1 MIRSRKWYKIKPI
14 QRLLYL
20 CIVKTSKLL
29 PGLKA
34 IYLPVC
40 ALLLVS
46 CTQTSA
52 PPAPVVSVNKPPVTP
67 TVEPKAEVQAE
78 AFKYEQVPTTPVA
91 TNEPISAADAEETH
105 QLGLIEVARKE
116 LTNGDKRRALAIS
129 FTLQQSEYAQVR
141 QQNQLL
147 LAQSFTANQQWPE
160 FEAWLQGLS
169 LQAIPAAD
177 RLNFVIETTNY
188 YSLQQDPLTA
198 INWLFE
204 LDILAANIP
213 ENAKGR
219 DLLWQQL
226 VQLSDAD
233 IQALKTNHPRSQAW
247 LELLR
252 IAKGFAGDQAS
263 LKKAVTD
270 WVVRNPMMPAEAD
283 LPADVQNLGSTVA
296 YAPARVGVVLPLSG
310 QFKTLGESL
319 QLGMVAAAS
328 ESERSLVFIDST
340 QTPDAIIA
348 ELEQANVE
356 FVLGPLLR
364 EDVDKLQAHAGWRW
378 PTLFL
383 NSKPEAAA
391 NKADQFYFALGVE
404 DEAAQ
409 MMQYFQQRQFHNP
422 VLIYAVNPIGQRM
435 AQHFQMLWQQRTGKA
450 VESYSYGTQDQLKSL
465 INQFLETSASEERVK
480 ELNRLSGRTVKAE
493 MHSRQDIDAIYLI
506 ADPVQ
511 TRLFK
516 PFIDVTVSPTARS
529 LPIFTSSRSHSLKVD
544 RSDQRDLAGLTMTE
558 MPWLLPQATTSTPLR
573 ASYDQLFPEQDETL
587 QRLFAM
593 GFDAVQLIERLKIQ
607 QQFPIMS
614 YQGLTGSLRLPDGV
628 SIQRQLT
635 LAQYRQG
642 KLQLLEKSSNA
653 R

>member
-52 PPAPVVSVNKPPVTP
+52 PPAPVVTANQPPAQP
-67 TVEPKAEVQAE
+67 VETAQEEVQAE
-78 AFKYEQVPTTPVA
+78 AFKYEQVATTPVA
-91 TNEPISAADAEETH
+91 PSTAISNADEEETH

-116 LTNGDKRRALAIS
+116 LAGGDKRRALAIS
-129 FTLQQSEYAQVR
+129 FTLQQSEYSQVR
-141 QQNQLL
+141 QQNQLV
-147 LAQSFTANQQWPE
+147 LAQSLAANQQWAE
-160 FEAWLQGLS
+160 FEAWLQRLS
-169 LQAIPAAD
+169 LQSIPAND
-177 RLNFVIETTNY
+177 RLQFVLETTNY
-188 YSLQQDPLTA
+188 YSLQQDTLSA
-198 INWLFE
+198 LNWLFE
-204 LDILAANIP
+204 LDILAANTP

-219 DLLWQQL
+219 ELLWQQL

-233 IQALKTNHPRSQAW
+233 IQRLTSNHPRSQAW
-247 LELLR
+247 LELLK
-252 IAKGFAGDQAS
+252 IARGFAGDQAS

-283 LPADVQNLGSTVA
+283 LPADVQKLGVTLA
-296 YAPARVGVVLPLSG
+296 YAPTRVGVVLPLSG

-319 QLGMVAAAS
+319 QLGMVAATVDS
-328 ESERSLVFIDST
+328 QRSLVFVDST
-340 QTPDAIIA
+340 QNPDAIIA
-348 ELEQANVE
+348 ELEKANVE

-364 EDVDKLQAHAGWRW
+364 EDVDKLQANIGWRW

-383 NSKPEAAA
+383 NSKPETAEA
-391 NKADQFYFALGVE
+391 KPDQFYFALGVE

-409 MMQYFQQRQFHNP
+409 MMQYFMQRQFHNP

-450 VESYSYGTQDQLKSL
+450 VESYSYGSQDQLQSL
-465 INQFLETSASEERVK
+465 INRFLETSASEERVK
-480 ELNRLSGRTVKAE
+480 EINRLSGRTVKAE

-558 MPWLLPQATTSTPLR
+558 MPWLLPEATTSTPLR

-635 LAQYRQG
+635 MAQYRQG
-642 KLQLLEKSSNA
+642 KLQLLEKASSS

>member
-40 ALLLVS
+40 TLLLVS

-52 PPAPVVSVNKPPVTP
+52 PPAPVVTANKPVVQPPVQTQ
-67 TVEPKAEVQAE
+67 VEVQAE
-78 AFKYEQVPTTPVA
+78 AFKYEQVSTTPVA
-91 TNEPISAADAEETH
+91 AAAPISTADAEETH

-116 LTNGDKRRALAIS
+116 LTSGDKRRALAIS

-141 QQNQLL
+141 QQNQLV
-147 LAQSFTANQQWPE
+147 LAQSFSANQQWTE

-169 LQAIPAAD
+169 IQAIPAND

-188 YSLQQDPLTA
+188 YSLQQDPLA
-198 INWLFE
+198 ALHWLLE
-204 LDILAANIP
+204 LDILAANAP

-233 IQALKTNHPRSQAW
+233 MQRLTSNHPRSQAW
-247 LELLR
+247 MELLR
-252 IAKGFAGDQAS
+252 IARGFAGDQAS

-296 YAPARVGVVLPLSG
+296 YAPTRVGVVLPLSG
-310 QFKTLGESL
+310 QFKSLGESL

-328 ESERSLVFIDST
+328 QSQRSLVFIDSS
-340 QTPDAIIA
+340 QAPDAIIA

-364 EDVDKLQAHAGWRW
+364 EDVDKLQAHAAWRW

-383 NSKPEAAA
+383 NSKPEAASI
-391 NKADQFYFALGVE
+391 KADQFYFALGVE

-409 MMQYFQQRQFHNP
+409 MMQYFMQRQFHNP

-435 AQHFQMLWQQRTGKA
+435 AQHFQMLWQQRTGKP
-450 VESYSYGTQDQLKSL
+450 VESYSYGSQDQLQSL

-558 MPWLLPQATTSTPLR
+558 MPWLLPQATTATPLR
-573 ASYDQLFPEQDETL
+573 TSYDQLFPEQDETL

-607 QQFPIMS
+607 QQFPVMS

-642 KLQLLEKSSNA
+642 KLQLLEKTSNG

>member
-1 MIRSRKWYKIKPI
+1 M
-14 QRLLYL
+14 
-20 CIVKTSKLL
+20 KTSKLL
-29 PGLKA
+29 PGLTA
-34 IYLPVC
+34 IYLPAC
-40 ALLLVS
+40 LLFLVS
-46 CTQTSA
+46 CSQTSA
-52 PPAPVVSVNKPPVTP
+52 PPAPVVTVNQPPVAP
-67 TVEPKAEVQAE
+67 APQPEPEVQAE
-78 AFKYEQVPTTPVA
+78 AFKYEPVTTAPVASTPV
-91 TNEPISAADAEETH
+91 IDEEEAH
-105 QLGLIEVARKE
+105 QLGLIAVAEQE
-116 LTNGDKRRALAIS
+116 LITGDKRRALAIS
-129 FTLQQSEYAQVR
+129 FTLQHSSYAQVR
-141 QQNQLL
+141 QQNQLVL
-147 LAQSFTANQQWPE
+147 LKSFNANQQWPE
-160 FEAWLQGLS
+160 LEDWLQSLS
-169 LQAIPAAD
+169 LQSVPADD
-177 RLNFVIETTNY
+177 RLGFVSELTNY
-188 YSLQQDPLTA
+188 YAVQQNPVAALQ
-198 INWLFE
+198 WLFE
-204 LDILAANIP
+204 LDILAANDP
-213 ENAKGR
+213 SNAQGR

-233 IQALKTNHPRSQAW
+233 IQRLTADHPRSQAW
-247 LELLR
+247 IELLR
-252 IAKGFAGDQAS
+252 IARSFAGDEAS

-270 WVVRNPMMPAEAD
+270 WVMRNPMMPAEVQ
-283 LPADVQNLGSTVA
+283 LPADVQNLGTTVA
-296 YAPARVGVVLPLSG
+296 YAPSRVGVVLPLSG

-319 QLGMVAAAS
+319 QQGMVAAAS
-328 ESERSLVFIDST
+328 QQQRTLVFIDSV
-340 QTPDAIIA
+340 QSPDAIIA
-348 ELEQANVE
+348 ALEQANVE

-364 EDVDKLQAHAGWRW
+364 EDVDQLQAHAGWRW

-383 NSKPEAAA
+383 NSKPDAAQT
-391 NKADQFYFALGVE
+391 KPDQFYFALGVE

-409 MMQYFQQRQFHNP
+409 MMQYFLQRRFHNP

-435 AQHFQMLWQQRTGKA
+435 AQHFQQLWQQRTGKA
-450 VESYSYGTQDQLKSL
+450 VESYSYGSQDQLKSL

-558 MPWLLPQATTSTPLR
+558 MPWLLPQAATATPLR
-573 ASYDQLFPEQDETL
+573 ATYDQLFPEQDETL

-593 GFDAVQLIERLKIQ
+593 GFDAFQLIERLKIQ

-614 YQGLTGSLRLPDGV
+614 YQGLTGSLRLVDGV

-642 KLQLLEKSSNA
+642 KLQLLEKPANT